1 MRSPGREEGPLC
13 GKGVIIVNGKI
24 PFPALPRGFGG
35 RRTALCRAVMTDV
48 VVRYSLTYLL
58 LGKGCYVVE
67 GDVS

>member
-1 MRSPGREEGPLC
+1 MREGRHHCQRE
-13 GKGVIIVNGKI
+13 NS
-24 PFPALPRGFGG
+24 FPALPRSFGG
-35 RRTALCRAVMTDV
+35 RRTAVCRAVMTDV